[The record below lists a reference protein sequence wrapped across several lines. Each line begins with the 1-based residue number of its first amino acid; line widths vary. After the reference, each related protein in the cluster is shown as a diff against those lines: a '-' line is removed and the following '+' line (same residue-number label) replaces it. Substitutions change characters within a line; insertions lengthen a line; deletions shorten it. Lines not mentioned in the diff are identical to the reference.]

1 MAMKR
6 ALARV
11 GLAVALAVL
20 QAVLVHHLGGGRF
33 PVALALPVVVWL
45 GMAAPPVEG
54 ALGAAAIGWVL
65 DALSGAP
72 SGLHAFLA
80 VLLLLGSRLA
90 GTRLDV
96 RGRAGFALACGAGT
110 FLFGLAALVLRRVSS
125 SPEAAPGWPMIGR
138 VALEAVFTGLA
149 APAVRAL
156 LLGLDR
162 LMEPEETGLLG

>member
-1 MAMKR
+1 MKKV
-6 ALARV
+6 LARV
-11 GLAVALAVL
+11 GLAVALAVV

-45 GMAAPPVEG
+45 GMESPPVEG

-80 VLLLLGSRLA
+80 VLLFLGARFGGSLL
-90 GTRLDV
+90 DMW
-96 RGRAGFALACGAGT
+96 GRAAFALACGAGA
-110 FLFGLAALVLRRVSS
+110 FSFGLAALLLRRISS
-125 SPEAAPGWPMIGR
+125 PPEAAPGWPALGR
-138 VALEAVFTGLA
+138 VALEALLTGLA

>member
-1 MAMKR
+1 MAMKKV
-6 ALARV
+6 LARV
-11 GLAVALAVL
+11 GLAVALAVV
-20 QAVLVHHLGGGRF
+20 QAVLVRHLGGGRF

-45 GMAAPPVEG
+45 GMEAPIAEG
-54 ALGAAAIGWVL
+54 AMGAAAIGWVL

-80 VLLLLGSRLA
+80 VLLFLGSRLA
-90 GTRLDV
+90 STLLDV
-96 RGRAGFALACGAGT
+96 RGRAAFGLACGAGT

-125 SPEAAPGWPMIGR
+125 PPEAAPGWPVAGR